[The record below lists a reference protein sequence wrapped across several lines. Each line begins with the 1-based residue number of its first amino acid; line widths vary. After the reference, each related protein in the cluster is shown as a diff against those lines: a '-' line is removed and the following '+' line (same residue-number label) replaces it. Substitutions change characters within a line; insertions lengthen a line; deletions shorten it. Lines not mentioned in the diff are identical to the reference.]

1 MTTNTSFSTATQIA
15 ELKGR
20 IGELVRTKEAVEQ
33 SVRSVLG
40 DNEALSRALDQ
51 LSRAQPLPFLP
62 RILRTSKQV
71 N

>member
-1 MTTNTSFSTATQIA
+1 VTTNTSFSTATQIA

-51 LSRAQPLPFLP
+51 LSRRAAPALPP
-62 RILRTSKQV
+62 SHPTNK
-71 N
+71 